1 MDARL
6 KPVRCE
12 NRGYRLAAEG
22 FPWLLKRNAVQ
33 KDTSPNGCTPENR
46 GYRLAAEGCG
56 ECCSR
61 TNNGNRGCIAMLT
74 VRSENVLMFA

>member
-1 MDARL
+1 MDTRL

-33 KDTSPNGCTPENR
+33 KDTSPNGCTPETGALR
-46 GYRLAAEGCG
+46 EPRLSPCG
-56 ECCSR
+56 
-61 TNNGNRGCIAMLT
+61 
-74 VRSENVLMFA
+74 

>member
-33 KDTSPNGCTPENR
+33 KDTSPNGYPPETGALR
-46 GYRLAAEGCG
+46 EPRLSPCG
-56 ECCSR
+56 
-61 TNNGNRGCIAMLT
+61 
-74 VRSENVLMFA
+74 